1 MGYTSKY
8 HRHLVSGEMKAQIVL
23 SCTSHIEDRGLDS
36 NNADCKEFIL
46 ILLIGSQQVPHG
58 NNFAWTSLC
67 LSPQQNAGVIAA
79 HDNIPVPALISLTPL
94 SEAAERLKH
103 TSGSETLYS
112 DCQCDLRRFYLPG
125 WLDEARTGLLT
136 CLPLHLACYADV
148 CLVLKDCLFILDF
161 GIFSTGL
168 NASDVCWLCVGGGGG
183 RKRQVLSFGNLR
195 QNFHVGLASWK
206 IST

>member
-1 MGYTSKY
+1 M
-8 HRHLVSGEMKAQIVL
+8 
-23 SCTSHIEDRGLDS
+23 
-36 NNADCKEFIL
+36 
-46 ILLIGSQQVPHG
+46 
-58 NNFAWTSLC
+58 
-67 LSPQQNAGVIAA
+67 IAA

-183 RKRQVLSFGNLR
+183 EKKASSFIWQFETEFSCWSCKLKDFYLMLSLQTAFPPLLIWLDW
-195 QNFHVGLASWK
+195 FSLLPFSPSM
-206 IST
+206 STAV